1 MAVVDR
7 MTSFVTTS
15 SDWEQMTDGQT
26 FILIQAISTGV
37 VHIHAQAAGDAAPSA
52 NDAHVTIARNQNDME
67 SSFSAGG
74 LPDGTKVW
82 IKSAKEG
89 ETELVTV
96 LTY

>member
-7 MTSFVTTS
+7 MTSFVTATGE
-15 SDWEQMTDGQT
+15 WEQITDGQT

-37 VHIHAQAAGDAAPSA
+37 VHVHAQAAADPDPGA
-52 NDAHVTIARNQNDME
+52 NDAHITIARNQNDME

-74 LPDGTKVW
+74 LPDGTKFW
-82 IKSAKEG
+82 IKAAKEG
-89 ETELVTV
+89 ETELVSV

>member
-1 MAVVDR
+1 MATVNR

-15 SDWEQMTDGQT
+15 GEWEQITEGQT

-37 VHIHAQAAGDAAPSA
+37 VHIHAQAAGDDEPEA

-74 LPDGTKVW
+74 LPEGTKFW

>member
-7 MTSFVTTS
+7 MTSFVTV
-15 SDWEQMTDGQT
+15 TDEWQQITDVQT

-37 VHIHAQAAGDAAPSA
+37 VHIHAQAAGDDEPEA

-74 LPDGTKVW
+74 LPENTAFWVKC
-82 IKSAKEG
+82 AKTG